1 MKRTERHHLKE
12 NEVAEWLLGA
22 KTWYEANAKLV
33 TYGGVALVVALAAA
47 LGTLAYRQMNAGR
60 ATAMLAGALSVA
72 EAPVVA
78 PAAPEAGKPP
88 VQRPGTYPTDRAR
101 FEAALPRLLAVAN
114 AFPGSDA
121 GIMARYRAAAALV
134 AVGRTPEGIQRYKEV
149 VERSTGA
156 YQVMARMGLAEAQ
169 LVSGQ
174 FDQAIASFKDV
185 VALNSEDAPAD
196 GVLMQLARAYQ
207 LAGKADDAKKTFRR
221 VVDEYPQ
228 SPYVAAARKQAEG
241 GAVSR

>member
-12 NEVAEWLLGA
+12 NEVAEWLIGA
-22 KTWYEANAKLV
+22 RTWYEANTKLI
-33 TYGGVALVVALAAA
+33 TYAGIALVVVLAGV
-47 LGTLAYRQMNAGR
+47 LGTLAYRQMGEDR
-60 ATAMLAGALSVA
+60 ATTMLAEALSVA

-88 VQRPGTYPTDRAR
+88 VQQPGTYPTDRAR
-101 FEAALPRLLAVAN
+101 FEAALPKLLAVAD
-114 AFPGSDA
+114 AYPGSQA

-134 AVGRTPEGIQRYKEV
+134 AVGRVPEGIQRYREV
-149 VERSTGA
+149 IERGKGP

-185 VALNSEDAPAD
+185 SALNSEDAPGD
-196 GVLMQLARAYQ
+196 GVLMQLARAYA
-207 LAGKADDAKKTFRR
+207 LAGKTDDARKTFKR

-228 SPYVAAARKQAEG
+228 SPYVAAARRQAQGDELG
-241 GAVSR
+241 R